1 MKINWTLIWQEFDA
15 LASEDEG
22 DWEFHLTHEE
32 RKAVEK
38 LVNRQLND
46 LQKAKSVPRRTA
58 SDWDPRGHY

>member
-22 DWEFHLTHEE
+22 DWEFHLTYEE

-38 LVNRQLND
+38 LVNKQIKD
-46 LQKAKSVPRRTA
+46 LSQRVTRAD
-58 SDWDPRGHY
+58 SDLARSGRLG